1 MAASMESLSGANFIS
16 SHSADTI
23 LSDVRPIKL
32 KLEALRA
39 LNVLLDEF
47 LYSILSAAG
56 SLSTD
61 KLKAGL
67 NKLLPNGLGKAAVTE
82 AEVELKAYWERNA
95 PHTPTSEH
103 FDLQWSFELLRLK
116 CEAYTTM
123 NDLDED
129 EEAERKLSKRM
140 SEAGSPVAPDQRL
153 VAPAALYLT
162 AILEHICEH
171 ILSDVSRVAARD
183 SSRTV
188 ATVQDL
194 FIALC
199 EDASVYG
206 MFKTMKV
213 YGQIDALSQVQK
225 PRRSKSLSKSIDR
238 GSLPSRAA
246 SPQQNESASAPSTMR
261 IVGHRVRASS
271 ESAGSFASALHVGGG
286 SSRSSKE
293 LHEKARK
300 KLFGRSSIDQDGSPE
315 VAEGLDEESE
325 RSNSFEMMDEE
336 ALREFDELMQ
346 TTATMKVS
354 LTPDRLK
361 SMEVYKQDR
370 RRPRTAESDSYIP
383 TDAEVKRAVSVR
395 RVQARLVD
403 SITEDEEPIPLP
415 IKVPP
420 SPIQNHVITPRV
432 RQASLNTTTLPS
444 TPMSNP
450 RARSVTLSSPQ
461 PLHKKP
467 SQSRMLPPMPPP
479 HVQSSVPPQAKR
491 QNSVSTLQS
500 MTDGRP
506 QRTRKVGRNR
516 ESIDLDEVMG
526 IDEEETETVPQT
538 PSSRRDPS
546 RPYISKAARDLIDFL
561 DEGPPIETQMPNRNA
576 SMISLE
582 SSKSRSGGR
591 LQRMMSKLTL
601 GGSSE
606 RLNGRSSM
614 ATETRGYRS
623 PTSSIA
629 SSPPQSYLQSPTGT
643 FRGPTVIVATPPP
656 PPASLN
662 QSFTS
667 QQSSQYTSHYTQEP
681 AEMPTPQITPTTP
694 SRRTSITRKPVPV
707 WNESRD
713 SLNVHPSPA
722 GQSNEQSSSRRH
734 SPNRKS
740 SSSKRASPL
749 DAFPPVPTTV
759 NVNGVVHDSDSEI
772 VRTASLASSKRYTPN
787 RSEFPSPSSPH
798 PSATGPPSPSPSSKR
813 QSVRHISPII
823 STEVSSP
830 TCLAYDVPEAPQ
842 QSWPPTPQS
851 THRDVPILDAA
862 APINARSKRSSKR
875 SSMLPSTAEKAVA
888 AAPPAEPAF
897 TAEQAQDLRR
907 LLSVATT
914 ADECRLLVDMFLSKS
929 GFPLPP
935 AANQVATPAP
945 SPEVEE
951 AAAKIEVF
959 NSDVERSLVG
969 LLLGDAE

>member
-1 MAASMESLSGANFIS
+1 MAASMENLSGGNFIS
-16 SHSADTI
+16 SHSADVI

-32 KLEALRA
+32 KLEALRS

-47 LYSILSAAG
+47 LYTILSTAG
-56 SLSTD
+56 SIYTE

-82 AEVELKAYWERNA
+82 AEVELKAYWERTA
-95 PHTPTSEH
+95 PHIPDTEH
-103 FDLQWSFELLRLK
+103 FDLQWAFELLRLK

-129 EEAERKLSKRM
+129 DEGEKKLRVRM
-140 SEAGSPVAPDQRL
+140 LEAGSTAPPDEHL

-162 AILEHICEH
+162 AILEHICEY

-183 SSRTV
+183 SSRNV

-194 FIALC
+194 FVALC

-213 YGQIDALSQVQK
+213 YGQIDALSTAQK
-225 PRRSKSLSKSIDR
+225 PRRSKSLSKS
-238 GSLPSRAA
+238 GSLSRAA
-246 SPQQNESASAPSTMR
+246 SPLQNESSSAPPTMR
-261 IVGHRVRASS
+261 LLGHRVRSSS
-271 ESAGSFASALHVGGG
+271 ESAGSFASAVLAAGGGG
-286 SSRSSKE
+286 SSRSSKDS
-293 LHEKARK
+293 RK
-300 KLFGRSSIDQDGSPE
+300 KMFGRSSIDQDGSSE
-315 VAEGLDEESE
+315 VAEGLDDDSK

-361 SMEVYKQDR
+361 SMEVYKQER
-370 RRPRTAESDSYIP
+370 RRPKTAESDASSVP
-383 TDAEVKRAVSVR
+383 PDAEVKRAVSVR

-403 SITEDEEPIPLP
+403 SITEDEEPVPLP
-415 IKVPP
+415 IKLPP
-420 SPIQNHVITPRV
+420 SPIQNPVIIPRV
-432 RQASLNTTTLPS
+432 RQASLNTTLPS

-450 RARSVTLSSPQ
+450 RSRSVTISSPQ

-467 SQSRMLPPMPPP
+467 SQTRMRPPMPPP
-479 HVQSSVPPQAKR
+479 HLPAPGTSQAKR

-500 MTDGRP
+500 ASDGRP

-516 ESIDLDEVMG
+516 ESLDLDDVMG

-538 PSSRRDPS
+538 PASRRDPS
-546 RPYISKAARDLIDFL
+546 KPAYISKSARDLIDFL
-561 DEGPPIETQMPNRNA
+561 DEGPPIEMLPPNRNA

-582 SSKSRSGGR
+582 SSKSRTGGR

-606 RLNGRSSM
+606 RLNGRSSL
-614 ATETRGYRS
+614 ATESRGYRS
-623 PTSSIA
+623 PTSSIT
-629 SSPPQSYLQSPTGT
+629 SSPPQTYLPQSYLHSPTNS

-656 PPASLN
+656 PPASLAKPLSYFN
-662 QSFTS
+662 QESIGLQTP
-667 QQSSQYTSHYTQEP
+667 Q
-681 AEMPTPQITPTTP
+681 PTPPTP
-694 SRRTSITRKPVPV
+694 SRRTSITRKPVPA
-707 WNESRD
+707 WDETRD
-713 SLNVHPSPA
+713 SLSVHSSPA

-740 SSSKRASPL
+740 SAGSKRASPL

-759 NVNGVVHDSDSEI
+759 AVNGVVHDSDSEI
-772 VRTASLASSKRYTPN
+772 VRTASLASSKRYTPS
-787 RSEFPSPSSPH
+787 RSDFPSPSSPN
-798 PSATGPPSPSPSSKR
+798 PSTTAPPSPSPSSKR
-813 QSVRHISPII
+813 QSIRHVGPII
-823 STEVSSP
+823 TTEVSSP
-830 TCLAYDVPEAPQ
+830 TCLAYDVTEVPQ

-851 THRDVPILDAA
+851 THREVPILDAA
-862 APINARSKRSSKR
+862 APINARSKRHSR
-875 SSMLPSTAEKAVA
+875 LITTAEKAVA
-888 AAPPAEPAF
+888 AEPPAEPAF

-907 LLSVATT
+907 LMSVATT
-914 ADECRLLVDMFLSKS
+914 ADECRLLVDMFLIKS

-935 AANQVATPAP
+935 AANEVPTPAP
-945 SPEVEE
+945 TPEVEE
-951 AAAKIEVF
+951 AATKIATF
-959 NSDVERSLVG
+959 NGDLERSLIG
-969 LLLGDAE
+969 LLLGDSE